1 MAIKQIISLRHLL
14 SLVAVLMTVGLTAQ
28 TTMKEVAD
36 AYNEGVQNITSNH
49 EVAIKAFEKTIALAD
64 AVTEPEAAQLKNNAI
79 AQIPKLYFEWARSL
93 AGKNDLKGAVKQL
106 ENCLAA
112 SEKYSST
119 QYVRNATST
128 IAAVHL
134 ALGNNALTAKDY
146 PTAVVNYDAAISY
159 DKQNAKSYLG
169 KIMAYQAQNQLSE
182 MVAVADAAVAAGTR
196 PNDAAV
202 LGDINK
208 VLATAFFN
216 AAQKSMQ
223 DKNYQATEENLTNS
237 MKFGNDNSVAY
248 YQLGLARMNMDK
260 WSEAVDAFMEAA
272 DTEEGG
278 DAEKAKIYF
287 NMAKCYESLNN
298 TTKACESYKKA
309 LFGEF
314 AAAAKYQIETVLKCG

>member
-1 MAIKQIISLRHLL
+1 MAIKKIISLRHLL
-14 SLVAVLMTVGLTAQ
+14 SVVAVLMTVSLAAQ

-36 AYNEGVQNITSNH
+36 AYNEGVQNISTNH
-49 EVAIKAFEKTIALAD
+49 ELAIKSFEKTIALAD
-64 AVTEPEAAQLKNNAI
+64 AVAEPEAVQLKNNAI
-79 AQIPKLYFEWARSL
+79 GQIPKLYFEWARSL
-93 AGKNDLKGAVKQL
+93 AGKNDLKGAVTQL

-112 SEKYSST
+112 SEKYNST
-119 QYVRNATST
+119 QYVRNATGT
-128 IAAVHL
+128 IAAIHL

-146 PTAVVNYDAAISY
+146 PTAIVSYDAAISY
-159 DKQNAKSYLG
+159 DKQSAKSYLG
-169 KIMAYQAQNQLSE
+169 KIMVYQAQSQLDE
-182 MVAVADAAVAAGTR
+182 MVAVAEAAKAAGTR
-196 PNDAAV
+196 PNDAGV

-208 VLATAFFN
+208 VLSTAFFN

-223 DKNYQATEENLTNS
+223 EKDYQSTEENLTNS
-237 MKFGNDNSVAY
+237 IEFGNDNSIVY

-260 WSEAVDAFMEAA
+260 WSEAVDAFIEAA

-287 NMAKCYESLNN
+287 NMGKCYESLNN
-298 TTKACESYKKA
+298 AAKACESYKKA

>member
-14 SLVAVLMTVGLTAQ
+14 SLAAVLMTVSLSAQ

-36 AYNEGVQNITSNH
+36 AYNEGVQYITSNQ
-49 EVAIKAFEKTIALAD
+49 ELAIKAFEKTIALAD
-64 AVTEPEAAQLKNNAI
+64 AVAEPEAVQLKNNAI
-79 AQIPKLYFEWARSL
+79 GQIPKLYFDWARAL
-93 AGKNDLKGAVKQL
+93 AGKNDLKGAVTQL
-106 ENCLAA
+106 ENCLKA
-112 SEKYSST
+112 SEKYKST
-119 QYVRNATST
+119 QYVRNATT
-128 IAAVHL
+128 TLAAIHL
-134 ALGNNALTAKDY
+134 SLGNNALTAKDY
-146 PTAVVNYDAAISY
+146 PTALTNYDAAISY
-159 DKQNAKSYLG
+159 DNQSVKSFLG
-169 KIMAYQAQNQLSE
+169 KIMVYQAQNQLDE
-182 MVAVADAAVAAGTR
+182 MVEIAEAAIAAGSR

-202 LGDINK
+202 LVDINR
-208 VLATAFFN
+208 VLSTAFFN

-223 DKNYQATEENLTNS
+223 DKNYKMTEEHLNNS
-237 MKFGNDNSVAY
+237 VKFGNDNSVVY

-298 TTKACESYKKA
+298 ATKACESYKKA